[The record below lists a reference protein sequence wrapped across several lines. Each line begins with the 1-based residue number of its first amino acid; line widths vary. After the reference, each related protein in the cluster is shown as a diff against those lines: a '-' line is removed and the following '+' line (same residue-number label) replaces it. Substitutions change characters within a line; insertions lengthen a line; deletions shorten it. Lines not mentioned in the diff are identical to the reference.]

1 MKAPSLQDLQER
13 EDRLRS
19 AFASTLIDALDVV
32 EQMTGDPQG
41 RTAEVL
47 QLIAICKRGL
57 DLLDEMYGQG
67 QEPEDRG

>member
-19 AFASTLIDALDVV
+19 AFASTLIDALDVA
-32 EQMTGDPQG
+32 EKMTEDPQG
-41 RTAEVL
+41 RTAEAR

-67 QEPEDRG
+67 KEPEDRG